1 MYPRW
6 LPSRVQVCRSKDLN
20 LFTLSR
26 LSAESRN
33 TDYMNDVTR
42 VTNKLITS
50 RYNRRGTFWMK
61 YESSRAWSNLTSVST
76 VHGLSFWTLS
86 LPQRRSAHW
95 RVASR
100 RVREMTRMIS
110 MMMMT
115 AELRR
120 HQQLHREAKMHRFIV
135 AITFYIK
142 VTIGTYI
149 LR

>member
-100 RVREMTRMIS
+100 RQWGKWHEWSRWWRWRLNYGDISNYTVRQKC
-110 MMMMT
+110 T
-115 AELRR
+115 ALLL
-120 HQQLHREAKMHRFIV
+120 Q
-135 AITFYIK
+135 
-142 VTIGTYI
+142 
-149 LR
+149 